1 MRDIYLRIHYGCD
14 DRFKKVSRT
23 IRTHAPYFKEI
34 RVTNFGPDKNT
45 EKFADLLREFPNL
58 KVVNMGQ
65 HYHACITEDLLRHH
79 FMDVPDGEW
88 AAWLDSDWRLPPYFL
103 DHMEEEI
110 DKAEKGGFNHI
121 YSYQR
126 AHYKILPDG
135 THEEYSEA
143 VVERMVK
150 EWTENPTNPHN
161 CYGFPMLQKVDKKN
175 IYSAGF
181 LGNHSYVLHIPYNK
195 CYVPRMYHL
204 HMRDFSDQAYC
215 STMAH
220 QSWWFIGHNV
230 FKPEEQAAI
239 YNSWEYDA
247 LENFKLTHRCFN
259 SNHFHEMKDD
269 PIFREKLRELWKRFE
284 NSKIFGCQQMYR
296 MAVKYNMEFLG
307 SDTIDIPCDGVCCNY
322 KCGKIKDL
330 PI

>member
-1 MRDIYLRIHYGCD
+1 
-14 DRFKKVSRT
+14 
-23 IRTHAPYFKEI
+23 
-34 RVTNFGPDKNT
+34 
-45 EKFADLLREFPNL
+45 
-58 KVVNMGQ
+58 MGR

-88 AAWLDSDWRLPPYFL
+88 AVWLDSDWRLSPYFL
-103 DHMEEEI
+103 DHMQEEI
-110 DKAEKGGFNHI
+110 DNAEKEKQTHI
-121 YSYQR
+121 FSCQLG
-126 AHYKILPDG
+126 HYIMKNVNDDY
-135 THEEYSEA
+135 EEYTQA
-143 VVERMVK
+143 VVDRYVSQWEAK
-150 EWTENPTNPHN
+150 LG
-161 CYGFPMLQKVDKKN
+161 YGYPIAQKVDKKN
-175 IYSAGF
+175 IYASGF
-181 LGNHSYVLHIPYNK
+181 IGNHSYIIHVPYERRNLPK
-195 CYVPRMYHL
+195 MYHL

-239 YNSWEYDA
+239 YNSWEYNA

-259 SNHFHEMKDD
+259 SNHFHEMKED

-296 MAVKYNMEFLG
+296 LATKYNMEFLG
-307 SDTIDIPCDGVCCNY
+307 TDIIDIPCDGVCCNY